1 MNCAMKNELPEY
13 RVHSTCRLPWSNLSV
28 LEGGFR
34 ALSVNRSIRPGGSGH
49 GPSGAF
55 QASDADDSLLLIF
68 AALQDDDLQPF
79 PNDDLQLSL
88 FDLAAQLAD
97 AVV

>member
-1 MNCAMKNELPEY
+1 
-13 RVHSTCRLPWSNLSV
+13 
-28 LEGGFR
+28 
-34 ALSVNRSIRPGGSGH
+34 
-49 GPSGAF
+49 
-55 QASDADDSLLLIF
+55 LLLIF